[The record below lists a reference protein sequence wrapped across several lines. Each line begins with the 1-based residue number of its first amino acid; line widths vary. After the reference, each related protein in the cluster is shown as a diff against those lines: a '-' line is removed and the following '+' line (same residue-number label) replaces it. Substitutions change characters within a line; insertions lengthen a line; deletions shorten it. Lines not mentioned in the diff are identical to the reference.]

1 MWGAEVTE
9 GTETGCESNFKW
21 HSTAA
26 KDTVQG
32 HHLVSTDEAKKAPR
46 GYMTDSR
53 SQEKWKPNTQ
63 GHNGHGNPTENK
75 TFHQDRPRFS

>member
-1 MWGAEVTE
+1 MNPT
-9 GTETGCESNFKW
+9 SNG
-21 HSTAA
+21 TAA

-63 GHNGHGNPTENK
+63 GHNRHGNPTENK
-75 TFHQDRPRFS
+75 TSIKTDLGSLNSTNTVAVSEM